1 MIDLK
6 NIGLLLTV
14 FKGRAILYLFVLAA
28 QLVFL
33 LTLVMNLY
41 TG

>member
-14 FKGRAILYLFVLAA
+14 FKGRAVFYLFALAA
-28 QLVFL
+28 LMSFACALFV
-33 LTLVMNLY
+33 NLFI
-41 TG
+41 G